1 MALDTVNYLEEVEDV
16 DFNEQNQR
24 GAGAADSDI
33 DLGDG
38 GSNTGNGGVDND
50 TPPPTDNTTPT
61 PPTIN
66 DIPVS
71 IISNI
76 SNANIYVNDTIIS
89 STTPTIYNI
98 KKTELFTQVERKIIR
113 VEKNGYVSNE
123 RYEFYLETLDGS
135 PIEDY
140 QLNIIDGDFIGLE
153 SLLLKVDYYV
163 DNELQEIDFDNQID
177 FTLTEQPTDGE
188 EETKRIRFFLSGDAN
203 SVSVIRE
210 IDNQQFTIEQ
220 SLFIDDEVGTQFS
233 IKSIDTSNYRLYKI
247 DIVYQSGETETI
259 ESPPQQSINTS
270 IYLEENV
277 TLNLYTEKLIYTTVS
292 NSEIIIPS
300 TQQNL
305 QYNINSDEDIVLQIR
320 KNSDTKTVTVFVGNQ
335 SLEIN
340 VESVSTTDNPIR
352 EIVIPKSFFTEIGKY
367 NVKIIPYSIQ
377 EINDFRQSIENIDS
391 PIEDD
396 ETEPVFTPR
405 TQIGSTTDGRVTD
418 NDRFNE

>member
-50 TPPPTDNTTPT
+50 TPPPTDNTNPT

-123 RYEFYLETLDGS
+123 RYEFYLETLDNS

-188 EETKRIRFFLSGDAN
+188 EETKRIRFF
-203 SVSVIRE
+203 
-210 IDNQQFTIEQ
+210 
-220 SLFIDDEVGTQFS
+220 
-233 IKSIDTSNYRLYKI
+233 
-247 DIVYQSGETETI
+247 
-259 ESPPQQSINTS
+259 
-270 IYLEENV
+270 
-277 TLNLYTEKLIYTTVS
+277 
-292 NSEIIIPS
+292 
-300 TQQNL
+300 
-305 QYNINSDEDIVLQIR
+305 
-320 KNSDTKTVTVFVGNQ
+320 
-335 SLEIN
+335 
-340 VESVSTTDNPIR
+340 
-352 EIVIPKSFFTEIGKY
+352 
-367 NVKIIPYSIQ
+367 
-377 EINDFRQSIENIDS
+377 
-391 PIEDD
+391 
-396 ETEPVFTPR
+396 
-405 TQIGSTTDGRVTD
+405 
-418 NDRFNE
+418 